1 MTWRKYVAVIAVAVL
16 CLCSAACG
24 QDSSSS
30 AVTEQKNTTTS
41 AGTTTTASRTTTT
54 AASSTATDGDAS
66 QGDATT
72 TVGNGV
78 GTAYPDEK
86 LGFQLEK
93 PEAGEQIVILHTSKG
108 DISIRLFPEAAPK
121 AVQNFVTHAKN
132 GYYNGLTF
140 HRVVEDFMIQ
150 SGDPNGDGTGGESIW
165 GKDFEDEFD
174 SKLLNLT
181 GAVSMANSGVNTNG
195 SQFFINQCSAE
206 GFGDRETYSPEYRQ
220 QVAKDLYEK
229 MVDSYGQETVDAYY
243 PGGWEDIITDQ
254 YVYEWIPDEAWELY
268 QKYGGNIHLDG
279 AYRRTGGHTVFG
291 QVFEGMD
298 VVQAIAGVVT
308 DSNDKPVVTITI
320 NSVEVTTYQG

>member
-1 MTWRKYVAVIAVAVL
+1 MMWRKRMAVVTAVVL
-16 CLCSAACG
+16 CLCVTACG
-24 QDSSSS
+24 KDSGSSS
-30 AVTEQKNTTTS
+30 VTEQTNTTASATTATTAAKTTTATTQAADGDGSSDTGTTTS
-41 AGTTTTASRTTTT
+41 
-54 AASSTATDGDAS
+54 
-66 QGDATT
+66 
-72 TVGNGV
+72 GNGV
-78 GTAYPDEK
+78 GTAYPDKE

-93 PEAGEQIVILHTSKG
+93 PEVGEQIVILHTSKG
-108 DISIRLFPEAAPK
+108 DISMRLFPEAAPK
-121 AVQNFVTHAKN
+121 AVQNFLTHAKN
-132 GYYNGLTF
+132 GYYDGLTF

-150 SGDPNGDGTGGESIW
+150 SGDPQGDGTGGESIW

-206 GFGDRETYSPEYRQ
+206 SFGDRETYSPEYRQ
-220 QVAKDLYEK
+220 QVAQDLYEK

-243 PGGWEDIITDQ
+243 PNGWEDIITDQ

-291 QVFEGMD
+291 QVFDGMD
-298 VVQAIAGVVT
+298 VVETIAGVVT

-320 NSVEVTTYQG
+320 NSVELTTYQG